1 MKMQGLEKLLVN
13 SRWSRQRVLKLA
25 KKLLG
30 YIETGD
36 ETDFLE
42 IGCGNGEVSKY
53 IARTY
58 RGRVTGVDVD
68 PEQVGI
74 ARENDD
80 DIPHLKYMEADST
93 NLPFEDGS
101 FDVVL
106 SFGVLHHIKN
116 WHDALKEIRRVLR
129 DDGYFIYADII
140 YPEAITDMDKSS
152 SFSFGLTTVDVDEV
166 DSFLEDSGFSKV
178 HSSVEKSFVIK
189 NYEAVYRRG

>member
-13 SRWSRQRVLKLA
+13 SRWGRQRVLKLA

-30 YIETGD
+30 CIETGD

-68 PEQVGI
+68 PEQVGA

-93 NLPFEDGS
+93 DLPFEDGS

-129 DDGYFIYADII
+129 DDGCFIYADII

-166 DSFLEDSGFSKV
+166 DSFLKDSGFSKV

-189 NYEAVYRRG
+189 NYEAVYMGG